1 MKKNLPLFLLSAVLF
16 FSCSSERNNSQNS
29 EEEKKW
35 FGLKEI
41 TANDAII
48 VDEAIN
54 QLDSTENLQVINIGE
69 GVTAKGIKIKVKGE
83 VLDICKSSGCWF
95 TFQTKSGKE
104 LFIQMKEHKETEKG
118 KWIGKTVVV
127 EGELYSNEISIE
139 EQRQNAKSEG
149 ASREEI
155 SKIKEA
161 KTEYILN
168 ADGAI
173 LAK

>member
-1 MKKNLPLFLLSAVLF
+1 MKKNLPLFLLIFALF
-16 FSCSSERNNSQNS
+16 YSCSSEKNNSQSS

-41 TANDAII
+41 TPNDAVN
-48 VDEAIN
+48 VDDALTK
-54 QLDSTENLQVINIGE
+54 LDNKENLEVINIGE
-69 GVTAKGIKIKVKGE
+69 GVTAKGLKLKVRGE
-83 VLDICKSSGCWF
+83 VVDICKSSGCWF

-104 LFIQMKEHKETEKG
+104 LFIQMKEHKKTEKG

-127 EGELYSNEISIE
+127 EGELYSNEISVQE
-139 EQRQNAKSEG
+139 LRQNAKSEG